1 MLASAMVLRA
11 LIAALLSCA
20 SASLPAGAQA
30 VAVPDCT
37 VDGTLADDDEF
48 IRLVD
53 LKPPLP
59 SAALRMPADH
69 GERWL
74 DRAGIRLEDTA
85 QQSLRSAVARVGPS
99 QRIARGNTWH
109 SI

>member
-37 VDGTLADDDEF
+37 VDGTLADDEG
-48 IRLVD
+48 
-53 LKPPLP
+53 LKLDIVYRCR
-59 SAALRMPADH
+59 AAEP
-69 GERWL
+69 WC
-74 DRAGIRLEDTA
+74 
-85 QQSLRSAVARVGPS
+85 ARR
-99 QRIARGNTWH
+99 QRGH
-109 SI
+109 SR